1 MVLGHAFFQFF
12 WLLFIGLMGL
22 LGLAAALAAGLT
34 FARGEVASGI
44 VATLMALACG
54 LLCGIAHMSY
64 REAAPRR

>member
-1 MVLGHAFFQFF
+1 VLGHTFFQFF

-34 FARGEVASGI
+34 FARGDMASGI

-64 REAAPRR
+64 REVSPHR

>member
-1 MVLGHAFFQFF
+1 MLSHAFFQFF

-22 LGLAAALAAGLT
+22 LGLAAAMAAGLT
-34 FARGEVASGI
+34 FARGDVASGL

-64 REAAPRR
+64 REVTPRR